1 MKQIPTPQHHSPK
14 PILHHSMK
22 RILVSYNNRKKHGAH
37 PITNKTCEGCISSNG
52 EVILFSEELPQKGY
66 RSLIEMNNVL
76 GEYGDVVVDYID
88 KQTQDMP
95 QLSLL
100 SKIVLRDL
108 IQNGLL
114 EHKVHDLIWHY
125 ATKYQD
131 ANAEA
136 ELKSLME
143 WLEKSEEQI

>member
-1 MKQIPTPQHHSPK
+1 MGKIQHQSHRNPK
-14 PILHHSMK
+14 PILHHAM
-22 RILVSYNNRKKHGAH
+22 RLVIVSYNNRKKHGAH
-37 PITNKTCEGCISSNG
+37 PITNKTCEGCISSSG

-66 RSLIEMNNVL
+66 RSLIEMHNVL

-88 KQTQDMP
+88 KQPQDMP

-125 ATKYQD
+125 ATKYKD
-131 ANAEA
+131 ADAEA
-136 ELKSLME
+136 ELKNLKK
-143 WLEKSEEQI
+143 WLEASEE